1 MKSLIQIA
9 FLILFS
15 LANSHAAFADS
26 NKIKNNLNV
35 ISIYQIEDDTKA
47 GFDFFTSVKSHK
59 CGGKLSNRFRSYS
72 DHDAV
77 ADRKFQLILSGIN
90 FKHSISI
97 KPLECEGSAMLV
109 DYIGLSAGRSG
120 KR

>member
-15 LANSHAAFADS
+15 LANSQAAFADS

-47 GFDFFTSVKSHK
+47 GFDFLRQLNHISV
-59 CGGKLSNRFRSYS
+59 
-72 DHDAV
+72 V
-77 ADRKFQLILSGIN
+77 ANYRIDFDRIAIMTRWLI
-90 FKHSISI
+90 
-97 KPLECEGSAMLV
+97 GSF
-109 DYIGLSAGRSG
+109 S
-120 KR
+120 